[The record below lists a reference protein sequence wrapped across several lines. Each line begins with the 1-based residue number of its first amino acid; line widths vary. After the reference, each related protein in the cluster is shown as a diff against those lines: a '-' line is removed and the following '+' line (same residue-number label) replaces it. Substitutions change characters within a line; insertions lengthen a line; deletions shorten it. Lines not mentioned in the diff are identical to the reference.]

1 MAVKAIRTRPVSSH
15 WLLTGLF
22 VCALLFIS
30 FSARAEVITVPP
42 GEGLL
47 QAAVNAAKDG
57 DTLQLQAG
65 IYPGEVVIGNSVILQ
80 GVPGTVLDG
89 LGEGDVLRVNAPD
102 VVIRGMTLRNS
113 GNSLDTD
120 DSGVFVTY
128 QGDRVLIEDN
138 HLEDNLVGVYLKGPD
153 DAVVRR
159 NTIIGSQFH
168 RMNDRGNGVYL
179 WNTPG
184 SIIEGNDIR
193 YGRDGI
199 FVMTS
204 QRNIF
209 RNNRIRDLRFAI
221 HYMYANDSE
230 VSGNYS
236 SGNHSAWALMFSDRL
251 TVTGN
256 RSEGDRDRGLFLNF
270 VNYSTLQDNY
280 VIGGVE
286 KCVFIYNANMN
297 TFSGN
302 HFEGCDI
309 GIHFTAGSEQNKIY
323 GNSFIANRTQVK
335 YVGTR
340 HIEWSLEG
348 RGNYWSDNPAF
359 DLNDDGISDQAYRP
373 NSMVDQIVWQYPTA
387 KLLLGSP
394 VMQILRWV
402 QSEFPAI
409 HPGGVR
415 DSAPLMVPPEPTEP
429 RHTGLD
435 PEPIEPRHS
444 GLDPEPIEPRHSGLD
459 PESIDPRHSGAG
471 RNLQT

>member
-1 MAVKAIRTRPVSSH
+1 MHCTWKCAVVCWSNLPEITDIRDLIVVKAIWTRPVSSQ
-15 WLLTGLF
+15 WLFTGLF
-22 VCALLFIS
+22 VCALLFLS

-47 QAAVNAAKDG
+47 QAAVNAANTG

-65 IYPGEVVIGNSVILQ
+65 TYPGEVVIGNSVTLQ
-80 GVPGTVLDG
+80 GQPGTVLDG
-89 LGEGDVLRVNAPD
+89 RNEGDVLRVNAPD
-102 VVIRGMTLRNS
+102 VVIRGLTLLNS
-113 GNSLDTD
+113 GDSLDRD
-120 DSGVFVTY
+120 DSGVYITD
-128 QGDRVLIEDN
+128 QGDRALIEDN
-138 HLEDNLVGVYLKGPD
+138 YFEGNLVGVFLKGPD
-153 DAVVRR
+153 DAIVRR

-168 RMNDRGNGVYL
+168 RVNDRGNGVYL
-179 WNTPG
+179 WNSPG

-199 FVMTS
+199 LAMTS
-204 QRNIF
+204 HHNIF
-209 RNNRIRDLRFAI
+209 RNNQFRDLRFAI
-221 HYMYANDSE
+221 HYMYTNDSE
-230 VSGNYS
+230 ISGNYS

-256 RSEGDRDRGLFLNF
+256 ISEGDRDRGLFLNF
-270 VNYSTLQDNY
+270 VNYSTLEDNR

-297 TFSGN
+297 SFSGN

-309 GIHFTAGSEQNKIY
+309 GIHFTAGSEKNDIY
-323 GNSFIANRTQVK
+323 GNAFIANRTQVK

-340 HIEWSLEG
+340 HIEWSFEG

-359 DLNDDGISDQAYRP
+359 DLNDDGISDQPYRP

-415 DSAPLMVPPEPTEP
+415 DSAPLMVSPDT
-429 RHTGLD
+429 D
-435 PEPIEPRHS
+435 S
-444 GLDPEPIEPRHSGLD
+444 
-459 PESIDPRHSGAG
+459 
-471 RNLQT
+471 